1 MKGCY
6 LSIDFEDF
14 SHDLQRALG
23 IKKPQTRKNALMFS
37 IQRIMEII
45 KKTPGSNE
53 VTFFTTGQVA
63 RDHGEIIK
71 ELSNN
76 GHEIGCHSYYHDN
89 VHKLGRDS
97 FARSLD
103 KAIEVISK
111 SSGKKVYGFRAPSF
125 SILPQDDWAYEEL
138 AKRFVYDSSY
148 VCEERSQPENT
159 TDIKTFGDKKLIEF
173 PIYSYR
179 VLPGFK
185 ARVIGGTYLKVLPL
199 NIIKKL
205 INKAID
211 AGFLPLIYLHP
222 YEFLSDNEFW
232 VKSSDLKEISIF
244 RRFYWQIRQNQW
256 LTIGNKNLLYKLS
269 EILKIFPNMGTM
281 KSHLDYRK

>member
-1 MKGCY
+1 MVKGCY

-14 SHDLQRALG
+14 SHDLQRSLG
-23 IKKPQTRKNALMFS
+23 IKKPQTRKNALTFS
-37 IQRIMEII
+37 IERIMKTI
-45 KKTPGSNE
+45 KNSPGSNE

-89 VHKLGRDS
+89 VHKLGRKS
-97 FARSLD
+97 FARVLD
-103 KAIEVISK
+103 EAIDVISK
-111 SSGKKVYGFRAPSF
+111 SSGKTVYGFRAPSF
-125 SILPQDDWAYEEL
+125 SILPHDDWAYEEL
-138 AKRFVYDSSY
+138 AKRFLYDSSY
-148 VCEERSQPENT
+148 VCEERDQPEKT
-159 TDIKTFGDKKLIEF
+159 TDTKIFGDNKLIEF
-173 PIYSYR
+173 PIYSHK

-199 NIIKKL
+199 NIRKKL
-205 INKAID
+205 MNKAIE

-232 VKSSDLKEISIF
+232 VKSSELKEISIL

-256 LTIGNKNLLYKLS
+256 LTIGNKNLLFKLS
-269 EILKIFPNMGTM
+269 EILKVFPNMGTM
-281 KSHLDYRK
+281 KSHLD